1 MSKIS
6 LKRAF
11 VLALISLFIV
21 AFSVSALSS
30 LTVSA
35 VSLEL
40 PKLTT
45 NSTDVVQGDTFTTTV
60 KFEKGSDV
68 CSASLSFAYDEDK
81 VDFIS
86 CVPNEDSLIEPTLN
100 IGDNNIALAFANGRN
115 ITAELPLIDITFRV
129 REDVGAG
136 SYDFLT
142 LNNES
147 SFVRKLDAS
156 GIAANV
162 DYEYDCK
169 KLNIYQSGDINLDGN
184 VDGIDAVYILRYE
197 AALTSGN
204 ETTDFYLP
212 YHESIDDYSEH
223 QKYMLNMADA
233 FFDGQVTG
241 RDAVSILRH
250 EAGFQNEIL
259 GNRVSVDFYDGETLL
274 MKKSVVVDSPLSRI
288 PDVPLKDNYATGR
301 WSSAL
306 GKYIEA
312 SFATFAKDTK
322 IFAYYGERFSEA
334 MIYYKNLLTKNYYSG
349 DLKYGLNGTL
359 ILASD
364 LTWQDDYTA
373 KVYWSSSNNATL
385 NAQTGEFART
395 SYDSAVTLS
404 AHIVSYKGSIIESTG
419 DIEFVYNVNGKF
431 TAPTKAEVSQ
441 WINNFFKDGVNYNVK
456 LPQKLTNEDLMS
468 SYPYELHL
476 DWAIRDNGVET
487 PIGKIERE
495 NYAKN
500 ITLAVAVS
508 FNGEPLENAGK
519 IIVEDINVT
528 AIDEAEIRSYV
539 IDQISANMGIT
550 ATNNEEFWHG
560 ETPYSTTIK
569 WISKNSD
576 IATVDNNVI
585 NIKNETVNGTLL
597 PLIAQVTYPTSE
609 GSKTF
614 ELSYTI
620 SVVTSNS
627 RLMPGTNIEE
637 DLYYALKEATGVN
650 GNLTTEA
657 LKANTFV
664 YLDLSKYPDIHDLT
678 GLSYCRNL
686 RVLNISGLHITRGMN
701 EICTLSYLEAFL
713 ASDCG
718 LDNLTDGGAPV
729 LKNAI
734 NLKLIDL
741 SHNNFTSLDSVF
753 AEGVKYGKLSE
764 VYLNDNNIQDIS
776 TLSRAPAMSI
786 LALSNNGLTSEKIAP
801 IANFKYLVYLSLSD
815 NEITDISALKD
826 LTYLKEL
833 RLHNNHITDVRNL
846 KKLSNLEAL
855 YLGDNDI
862 CANIDFLDYLTNL
875 KVLYLNNNRIDD
887 ISGLRSLNN
896 LESINVSGNNID
908 SLMILENYAQTL
920 EEVYA
925 ENNEIA
931 SFSFARNLTKLR
943 ILMLSNNTGEAERSL
958 VSYLSGLTNLET
970 LTLSGKP
977 ISDLSF
983 VNNMSSL
990 VCLDISN
997 CSMPAYL
1004 VTNSLILTNNDT
1016 GARTLEISDYQ
1027 DNIASILKLKST
1039 IRYLDIS
1046 DNNMAYYTD
1055 EVLDYMS
1062 EYQGIDANVGGLS
1075 FTGALPSTI
1084 NDLYELNKLM
1094 VLYMNNI
1101 NKVVDAVKLTPLM
1114 TDLRY
1119 VAMENCGITS
1129 MSWLSR
1135 FRNLVFV
1142 DLADNYIKDVKL
1154 GTYISNRSRQSLKYL
1169 YLDTNAQDAVLQNAY
1184 NDFDENVLVELS
1196 LAGIK
1201 INHMGYLPY
1210 MDNLKY
1216 LNIANTGLES
1226 IQGTD
1231 PDFYDTQS
1239 ILRYS
1244 NLKTLNVSH
1253 LNSDIS
1259 CLTSL
1264 ANLKTLYAVSD
1275 VSEKIFYKTG
1285 LDTLYALYNSGVTC
1299 YLYDENTAYKPVS
1312 TTEGG
1317 NILNRIEDISCDI
1330 TVAADNAI
1338 SDNNPFIIDEINDYT
1353 INWSV
1358 SNPTNYE
1365 IVDNHLSVKSYD
1377 NLTDETLT
1385 VTAEISV
1392 YPGQVNAVREFTINT
1407 HILRA
1412 SAKYYEFDTT
1422 GLYDYM
1428 SREGEFTYSVALKS
1442 AETEGF
1448 AGAVKPVENDIR
1460 YNLVSRL
1467 ENGQITSNV
1476 IDTVSGNEYRI
1487 DTDAP
1492 LNSVTDIT
1500 VSIGHN
1506 VNGVFV
1512 VDDTLNRSFT
1522 VKGRVFTATYML
1534 NGGRILAT
1542 DGSEITS
1549 QQMPEDTAMFENVTV
1564 ERTGYLFAGWYTDSA
1579 CEDLFVEH
1587 SEDAVM
1593 PASDITLYAKWTPHS
1608 FNLTFDPNEGTVS
1621 EASRMVLCDQQ
1632 FGELPV
1638 ATRDYYTFAG
1648 WFTEAEGGNEVT
1660 ATTVSSTADDITVYA
1675 HWTLNEASDW
1685 IEAEDLPDDA
1695 QIVEEKWT
1703 YSETTTLESTD
1714 TSLDG
1719 YTQVSSRWVESGHGS
1734 SNYANFNVNSPLQ
1747 YYKGDWYYQNY
1758 MKGPYTAYEN
1768 ATNKRVVSNSSDGY
1782 IFFQWYYRYDGYG
1795 NYVGYS
1801 PSYSRSIGW
1810 YQGDKTSA
1818 SCPCDYW
1825 ASFKSYSAGANPGY
1839 DSAVSTYYYDTS
1851 AFNTTS
1857 GGSKWFWRINAY
1869 VSSYTDY
1876 YKMFTY
1882 SKTESKESSTI
1893 IEATDNITNIKHM
1906 VRYRAK

>member
-1 MSKIS
+1 MIKTNFKK
-6 LKRAF
+6 LF
-11 VLALISLFIV
+11 VLALISVFVLV
-21 AFSVSALSS
+21 FSISSLSVFKVSAEVLQF
-30 LTVSA
+30 
-35 VSLEL
+35 

-45 NSTDVVQGDTFTTTV
+45 DSTDVVQGDTFTTTV
-60 KFEKGSDV
+60 KFEKNSSV
-68 CSASLSFAYDEDK
+68 CSASLYFTYDEDK
-81 VDFIS
+81 VDYIS
-86 CVPNEDSLIEPTLN
+86 CVTNEDSLVEPTLN
-100 IGDNNIALAFANGRN
+100 IGDGKIALAFANGRN

-129 REDVGAG
+129 REDIGAG
-136 SYDFLT
+136 AYDFLT
-142 LNNES
+142 LVEGQ
-147 SFVRKLDAS
+147 SFVRRLDAS
-156 GIAANV
+156 GIVADV
-162 DYEYDCK
+162 DYEYDCN
-169 KLNIYQSGDINLDGN
+169 KLNIYQAGDINLDGKVN
-184 VDGIDAVYILRYE
+184 GIDAVYILRYE
-197 AALTSGN
+197 AALASGN

-212 YHESIDDYSEH
+212 YHESVDDYSEH

-233 FFDGQVTG
+233 FFDGQVTA

-250 EAGFQNEIL
+250 EAGFENEIL

-274 MKKSVVVDSPLSRI
+274 MRKSVVVDGSLSRI
-288 PDVPLKDNYATGR
+288 PNVPDKDNYASGK

-312 SFATFAKDTK
+312 SFATFSKDTK
-322 IFAYYGERFSEA
+322 IFAYYGDRFSEA

-419 DIEFVYNVNGKF
+419 DIDFVYNVNGKF
-431 TAPTKAEVSQ
+431 TAPTKADVSQ
-441 WINNFFKDGVNYNVK
+441 WINNFFKDGINYNVK
-456 LPQKLTNEDLMS
+456 LPQKLTNEDLSS
-468 SYPYELHL
+468 SYPYELRI
-476 DWAIRDNGVET
+476 DWAIKEDGVEK
-487 PIGKIERE
+487 PIGKIERT

-500 ITLAVAVS
+500 IDLVATVT
-508 FNGEPLENAGK
+508 FNGEPLENDGK
-519 IIVEDINVT
+519 IYIDNISVT
-528 AIDEAEIRSYV
+528 AIDETEIRAYV
-539 IDQISANMGIT
+539 IEQISANMGVT
-550 ATNNEEFWHG
+550 ATNKEEFWHG
-560 ETPYSTTIK
+560 DTPYATTIK

-576 IATVDNNVI
+576 IATVENNII
-585 NIKNETVNGTLL
+585 NVKNETVNGTLL
-597 PLIAQVTYPTSE
+597 PLVAQVTYPTDE

-620 SVVTSNS
+620 SVVTDNS
-627 RLMPGTNIEE
+627 LLVPGTNIEE

-713 ASDCG
+713 AKGCG
-718 LDNLTDGGAPV
+718 LDNLTDGGVAV

-801 IANFKYLVYLSLSD
+801 IANFKYLIYLSLSD

-833 RLHNNHITDVRNL
+833 RLHNNHITEVRNL
-846 KKLSNLEAL
+846 KKLTNLEAL

-862 CANIDFLDYLTNL
+862 VANIDFLDYLTNL

-887 ISGLRSLNN
+887 ISGLRSLNK

-908 SLMILENYAQTL
+908 SLMILENYSSTL
-920 EEVYA
+920 EEIYA
-925 ENNEIA
+925 ENNVIA
-931 SFSFARNLTKLR
+931 SLSFARNMTKLR
-943 ILMLSNNTGEAERSL
+943 ILMLSNNVSEAERSL
-958 VSYLSGLTNLET
+958 TSYLSGLTNLEV

-983 VNNMSSL
+983 VDNMGNL

-1004 VTNSLILTNNDT
+1004 VTNSLILTNNET
-1016 GARTLEISDYQ
+1016 GARTLEISEYQ
-1027 DNIASILKLKST
+1027 DNIASILKLKGNLK
-1039 IRYLDIS
+1039 YLDIS

-1062 EYQGIDANVGGLS
+1062 EYQNINPNVSGLS

-1084 NDLYELNKLM
+1084 GDLYELNKLM

-1101 NKVVDAVKLTPLM
+1101 NKIVDAVKLTPLM

-1119 VAMENCGITS
+1119 IAMENCGITS

-1244 NLKTLNVSH
+1244 NLKTLNISH
-1253 LNSDIS
+1253 LNCDIS

-1317 NILNRIEDISCDI
+1317 QILSRIDDISCDI
-1330 TVAADNAI
+1330 TVAADNVI

-1353 INWSV
+1353 INWSL

-1365 IVDNHLSVKSYD
+1365 IVDNHLSIKSYD
-1377 NLTDETLT
+1377 NLVDETLNI
-1385 VTAEISV
+1385 TAEISV
-1392 YPGQVNAVREFTINT
+1392 YPGQINAVREFTINT

-1448 AGAVKPVENDIR
+1448 TEAVKPVENDIR
-1460 YNLVSRL
+1460 YNFVSRL
-1467 ENGQITSNV
+1467 ENGQITPNV
-1476 IDTVSGNEYRI
+1476 MAAVSENEYRI
-1487 DTDAP
+1487 DADAP

-1522 VKGRVFTATYML
+1522 VKGRVFTATYVL

-1564 ERTGYLFAGWYTDSA
+1564 ERTGYLFDGWFTDSEFTNVFA
-1579 CEDLFVEH
+1579 VN

-1621 EASRMVLCDQQ
+1621 ETSRMVLCDQQ
-1632 FGELPV
+1632 FGELPA

-1648 WFTEAEGGNEVT
+1648 WFTQAEGGDEIT

-1675 HWTLNEASDW
+1675 HWTENELSDW
-1685 IEAEDLPDDA
+1685 IEFGNMPDDG

-1747 YYKGDWYYQNY
+1747 YNTGDWYYQNY
-1758 MKGPYTAYEN
+1758 MKGPYSAHED
-1768 ATNKRVVSNSSDGY
+1768 ATSKRVVSNTSDGY
-1782 IFFQWYYRYDGYG
+1782 IFWQWYYKYDGYG
-1795 NYVGYS
+1795 KYIGAD
-1801 PSYSRSIGW
+1801 PSYSRPLGW
-1810 YQGDKTSA
+1810 YYGDTA
-1818 SCPCDYW
+1818 NGCPFHYW
-1825 ASFKSYSAGANPGY
+1825 ASFKSYNAGEDAHY
-1839 DSAVSTYYYDTS
+1839 SSDVRSYYYDTYS
-1851 AFNTTS
+1851 FNKTD
-1857 GGSKWFWRINAY
+1857 GGNRWFWRINAY

-1876 YKMFTY
+1876 YKVFTY

-1893 IEATDNITNIKHM
+1893 IVASDSITNVKHM
-1906 VRYRAK
+1906 VKYRAK